1 MKSQFTIQDMEQ
13 ALEDRVGEFSGIRQV
28 MRERLN
34 KKGDRVML
42 RTEEVLFILDS
53 MDYFKD
59 LLLEAQR
66 REREARGLDFY
77 QLRPYTV

>member
-1 MKSQFTIQDMEQ
+1 MKSQFNRLDMEN

-34 KKGDRVML
+34 KQGDRVML
-42 RTEEVLFILDS
+42 RTEEVLYILDS

-59 LLLEAQR
+59 TIHELQQ
-66 REREARGLDFY
+66 RERELEQKLEAE
-77 QLRPYTV
+77 TVDG

>member
-34 KKGDRVML
+34 KQGDRVML
-42 RTEEVLFILDS
+42 RAEEVLFILDS
-53 MDYFKD
+53 IDFLKD
-59 LLLEAQR
+59 SLLEAQR
-66 REREARGLDFY
+66 RERETRGLDF
-77 QLRPYTV
+77 

>member
-1 MKSQFTIQDMEQ
+1 MKSQFNREDMEN

-42 RTEEVLFILDS
+42 RAEEVLFILDS

-59 LLLEAQR
+59 SLLEAQR
-66 REREARGLDFY
+66 REREARGLDF
-77 QLRPYTV
+77 

>member
-42 RTEEVLFILDS
+42 RAEEVLYILDS

-66 REREARGLDFY
+66 REREARGLDF
-77 QLRPYTV
+77 

>member
-42 RTEEVLFILDS
+42 RAEEVLFILDS
-53 MDYFKD
+53 IDFLKD
-59 LLLEAQR
+59 SLLEAQR
-66 REREARGLDFY
+66 RERETRGLDF
-77 QLRPYTV
+77 

>member
-34 KKGDRVML
+34 KRGDRVML
-42 RTEEVLFILDS
+42 RAEEVLYILDS
-53 MDYFKD
+53 IDFLRD
-59 LLLEAQR
+59 TIHELRQ
-66 REREARGLDFY
+66 RERELEQKLEDE
-77 QLRPYTV
+77 TVDS

>member
-13 ALEDRVGEFSGIRQV
+13 ALENRVGEFSGIRQV

-42 RTEEVLFILDS
+42 RAEEVLYILDS
-53 MDYFKD
+53 IDFLKD
-59 LLLEAQR
+59 SLLEAQR
-66 REREARGLDFY
+66 RERETRGLDF
-77 QLRPYTV
+77 

>member
-1 MKSQFTIQDMEQ
+1 MKSQFTIQDMEN

-42 RTEEVLFILDS
+42 RAEEVLFILDS
-53 MDYFKD
+53 IDFFKD
-59 LLLEAQR
+59 SLLEAQR
-66 REREARGLDFY
+66 REREARGLDF
-77 QLRPYTV
+77 

>member
-13 ALEDRVGEFSGIRQV
+13 ALENRVGEFSGIRQV

-42 RTEEVLFILDS
+42 RAEEVLFILDS
-53 MDYFKD
+53 IDFLKD
-59 LLLEAQR
+59 SLLEAQR
-66 REREARGLDFY
+66 RERETRGLDF
-77 QLRPYTV
+77 

>member
-13 ALEDRVGEFSGIRQV
+13 ALTDRVGEFSGIRQV

-34 KKGDRVML
+34 KQGDRVML
-42 RTEEVLFILDS
+42 RAEEVLYILDS

-66 REREARGLDFY
+66 REREARGLDF
-77 QLRPYTV
+77 

>member
-1 MKSQFTIQDMEQ
+1 MKSQFNREDMEN

-42 RTEEVLFILDS
+42 RAEEVLFILDS
-53 MDYFKD
+53 MDCFKD
-59 LLLEAQR
+59 SLLEAQR
-66 REREARGLDFY
+66 REREARGLDF
-77 QLRPYTV
+77 

>member
-42 RTEEVLFILDS
+42 RAEEVLYILDS
-53 MDYFKD
+53 IDFLKD
-59 LLLEAQR
+59 SLLEAQR
-66 REREARGLDFY
+66 RERETQGLDF
-77 QLRPYTV
+77 

>member
-1 MKSQFTIQDMEQ
+1 MKSQFNIQDMEQ

-42 RTEEVLFILDS
+42 RAEEVLFILDS
-53 MDYFKD
+53 IDFLKD
-59 LLLEAQR
+59 SLLEAQR
-66 REREARGLDFY
+66 RERETRGLDF
-77 QLRPYTV
+77 

>member
-1 MKSQFTIQDMEQ
+1 MKSQFTIQDMEN
-13 ALEDRVGEFSGIRQV
+13 ALRDRVGEFSGIRQV

-42 RTEEVLFILDS
+42 RAEEVLYILDS

-66 REREARGLDFY
+66 REREARGLDF
-77 QLRPYTV
+77 

>member
-42 RTEEVLFILDS
+42 RAEEVLFILDS
-53 MDYFKD
+53 IDFFKD
-59 LLLEAQR
+59 SLLEAQR
-66 REREARGLDFY
+66 REREARGLDF
-77 QLRPYTV
+77 